1 MRQVEKGQGFQG
13 ISIQHLNGRGWGR
26 YEGGRKKDLLFR
38 WLRKHQFSQ
47 AGKARPYVVCR
58 QPCVSGHV
66 MSVFHR
72 FFGHNA
78 GGAFHLG
85 SAFIA
90 PTQSGEMSA
99 KTYGINCGLSKEP
112 LETQRLVSL
121 PYVVDWDSL

>member
-1 MRQVEKGQGFQG
+1 MKKVKGFKGFRSSTSTEGDGVDTKEAEKKTYYFGYLGSISFHKPARRVLTSFAGSPAFQLT
-13 ISIQHLNGRGWGR
+13 SC
-26 YEGGRKKDLLFR
+26 
-38 WLRKHQFSQ
+38 QFFI
-47 AGKARPYVVCR
+47 G
-58 QPCVSGHV
+58 
-66 MSVFHR
+66 
-72 FFGHNA
+72 FFGYSA

-99 KTYGINCGLSKEP
+99 KAYAIICGLSKEP